1 MHTTKTVIF
10 YYGVEPARLLFGA
23 LQAILARGERGELGP
38 GWGWE
43 WAGWGEEAQKGTKS
57 CPPPE
62 WAMGAP
68 RSLNTECA
76 PHQGGYLLL
85 GGGACP
91 AFVWG
96 ATGLFDSEGVGGN
109 WGVDMRPM
117 V

>member
-1 MHTTKTVIF
+1 VHTTKTVIF

-23 LQAILARGERGELGP
+23 LQAFLARGLG
-38 GWGWE
+38 GSWGLG

-62 WAMGAP
+62 WAMGAL

-96 ATGLFDSEGVGGN
+96 ATGLFDSGE
-109 WGVDMRPM
+109 
-117 V
+117 